1 MQELTM
7 KFRTLFAGAAVLA
20 AVALAPTAASASG
33 LTCSYT
39 ATLGIGGTLSGCF
52 TFTMSELGENAGYV
66 SQQYYW
72 NGNFGSATGF
82 PNNTPSPS
90 GTQFFSDDCGSS
102 GSTNGPL
109 TTFAFCPVDAAHT
122 VGPVLNPAGELVLGL
137 LVPDGSNNGGNNYWI
152 FSGTSA
158 RNAYPAPAG
167 FQQVLY
173 QLTTGGVA
181 DPGQFLFAWEDL
193 NTGCTSLAGSSL
205 HPSLTT
211 FATEDL
217 GNKPVLDNPNNCN
230 NPTPPGG
237 WSDADYNDSYILIS
251 VPQGT
256 QLQVVPEPM
265 TMTMMATGLVGLAG
279 AGLRRRKKNQG

>member
-1 MQELTM
+1 M

-20 AVALAPTAASASG
+20 AVALAPSAASAQNTSC
-33 LTCSYT
+33 TYT
-39 ATLGIGGTLSGCF
+39 ATLGIGGSLTGCF

-66 SQQYYW
+66 SQQYYF
-72 NGNFGSATGF
+72 NGNFGTASGS
-82 PNNTPSPS
+82 PNNAPNPNN
-90 GTQFFSDDCGSS
+90 GTQFFNDDCGSS
-102 GSTNGPL
+102 GSTNGPS

-122 VGPVLNPAGELVLGL
+122 VGPVLNPSGELVLGL
-137 LVPDGSNNGGNNYWI
+137 LVPDGGSNGGNNYWV

-193 NTGCTSLAGSSL
+193 NSGCTSLGGSAL

-211 FATEDL
+211 FRTEDL
-217 GNKPVLDNPNNCN
+217 GNKQVLDDPNICN
-230 NPTPPGG
+230 SLTPGG
-237 WSDADYNDSYILIS
+237 WSDNDYNDSYILIN

>member
-1 MQELTM
+1 MN
-7 KFRTLFAGAAVLA
+7 
-20 AVALAPTAASASG
+20 APS
-33 LTCSYT
+33 
-39 ATLGIGGTLSGCF
+39 LGIGGSLSGCF
-52 TFTMSELGENAGYV
+52 TFTMSELGENAGYI

-72 NGNFGSATGF
+72 AGNFNAATGA
-82 PNNTPSPS
+82 PNNAPTPS
-90 GTQFFSDDCGSS
+90 GTMFFSDDCGSP
-102 GSTNGPL
+102 GTVNGPS
-109 TTFAFCPVDAAHT
+109 TTFAFCPTDAAHT
-122 VGPVLNPAGELVLGL
+122 IGPVQNKSGELVLGL
-137 LVPDGSNNGGNNYWI
+137 LVPDPTRSGGSNYWV
-152 FSGTSA
+152 FSGSSA
-158 RNAYPAPAG
+158 RNAFPAPAG

-193 NTGCTSLAGSSL
+193 NSGCTSLGGSAL

-217 GNKPVLDNPNNCN
+217 NNKVVLDDPNACN
-230 NPTPPGG
+230 ALTPGG
-237 WSDADYNDSYILIS
+237 WSDNDYNDSYILIS
-251 VPQGT
+251 VQQGN